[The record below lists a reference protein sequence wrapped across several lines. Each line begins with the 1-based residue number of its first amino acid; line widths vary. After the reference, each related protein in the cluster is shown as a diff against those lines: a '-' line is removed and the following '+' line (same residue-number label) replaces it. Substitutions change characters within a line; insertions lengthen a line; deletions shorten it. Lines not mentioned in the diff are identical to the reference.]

1 MVVAVSATCSM
12 MRQGEVRGQEVA
24 TEWRG
29 EVSGEGRRGPDAA
42 FAGRSRAAASPY
54 VDARDVAA
62 ADGKGGEGGVSGGER
77 SEWMERS
84 E

>member
-1 MVVAVSATCSM
+1 M
-12 MRQGEVRGQEVA
+12 A

-54 VDARDVAA
+54 VDARGVAA
-62 ADGKGGEGGVSGGER
+62 ADGKWGEGGVSGGER
-77 SEWMERS
+77 SEWMGEEGRGAS
-84 E
+84 GGEWSGGIG